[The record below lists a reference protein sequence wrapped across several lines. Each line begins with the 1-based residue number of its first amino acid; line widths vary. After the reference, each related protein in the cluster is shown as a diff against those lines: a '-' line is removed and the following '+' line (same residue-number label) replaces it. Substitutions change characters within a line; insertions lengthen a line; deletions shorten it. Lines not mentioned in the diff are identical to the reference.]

1 MDLLAKEKL
10 LVRIYSPGFL
20 LGRNHPICRIL
31 LGFGY
36 SISSCSEIIQ
46 VSLHSGFH
54 PSHGRI
60 NIVGANRVNVAD
72 QVKTTKF
79 VEQCADIAN
88 SSATSA

>member
-10 LVRIYSPGFL
+10 LVLIYSPGFL
-20 LGRNHPICRIL
+20 LGRNYSICRIL
-31 LGFGY
+31 LGFGLLDFVMFRNY
-36 SISSCSEIIQ
+36 S
-46 VSLHSGFH
+46 SLVHSGFH
-54 PSHGRI
+54 PSHGQI

-72 QVKTTKF
+72 QVRTTKF